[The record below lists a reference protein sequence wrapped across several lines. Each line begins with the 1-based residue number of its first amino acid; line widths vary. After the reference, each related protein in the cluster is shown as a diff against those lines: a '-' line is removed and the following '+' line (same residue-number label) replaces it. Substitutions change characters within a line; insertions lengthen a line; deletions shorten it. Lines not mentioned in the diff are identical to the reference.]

1 MLPLHEHALKILG
14 AARPRPAGWRGGF
27 GPVKPPEPGGPSK
40 RAGRGFARLV
50 EVMDRLRDPGG
61 CPWDREQTVAS
72 LRPYLLEEVHE
83 VLEAL
88 EAGDPRAICDEL
100 GDLLLQIVFLSRIFR
115 EQKAFGIEE
124 VADAITAK
132 LIRRHPHVFGAEVA
146 ATSGEVLSRWEA
158 HKRRERGTGAGALEG
173 VSKALPALMR
183 AHKLSQRAAQV
194 GFDWDGPAGVR
205 AKLDEELREL
215 EQAREEA
222 PDRLAEEMGDVLFAA
237 ASLARHYGLS
247 AEEALQRANRRF
259 VERFTYIEEEL
270 RAQGKTL
277 EQATLEQMEALWR
290 AAKES

>member
-40 RAGRGFARLV
+40 RAGRCFARLV

>member
-1 MLPLHEHALKILG
+1 MHEHALKILG